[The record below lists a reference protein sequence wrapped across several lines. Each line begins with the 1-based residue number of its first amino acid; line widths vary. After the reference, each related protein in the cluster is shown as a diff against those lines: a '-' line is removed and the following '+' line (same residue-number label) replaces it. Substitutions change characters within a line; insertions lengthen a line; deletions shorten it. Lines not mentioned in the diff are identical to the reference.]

1 LYFSCFSY
9 FHKYHLANIKEK
21 KQSLT
26 PESGQT
32 TTKNAIATK
41 LKPIWMFRLME
52 IEKIK
57 NLQRCLLCL
66 VIKIEREIEQASGPL
81 HSWCPGVLAA
91 IAASPARSSAAAVG
105 QPTTTRHRSP
115 DFATLRKG
123 R

>member
-26 PESGQT
+26 LESGQT

-52 IEKIK
+52 IEKNK
-57 NLQRCLLCL
+57 
-66 VIKIEREIEQASGPL
+66 E
-81 HSWCPGVLAA
+81 
-91 IAASPARSSAAAVG
+91 SPKML
-105 QPTTTRHRSP
+105 
-115 DFATLRKG
+115 TLPCDQD
-123 R
+123 